1 MIKKNCVD
9 EALAQLVMIHRAI
22 TLNREG
28 KLTRLRWAQLRDAFL
43 EDVGVMLEN
52 NDRTIRR

>member
-22 TLNREG
+22 KLNKDG
-28 KLTRLRWAQLRDAFL
+28 KLTRLRWHQLRDTFIEDVEVLL
-43 EDVGVMLEN
+43 EDH
-52 NDRTIRR
+52 DRALRK